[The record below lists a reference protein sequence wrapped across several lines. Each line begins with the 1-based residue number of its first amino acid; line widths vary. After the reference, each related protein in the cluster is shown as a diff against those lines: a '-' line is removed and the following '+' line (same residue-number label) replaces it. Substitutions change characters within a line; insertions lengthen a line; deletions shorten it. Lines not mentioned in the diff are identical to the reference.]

1 MLSIATLFVTPAFA
15 GQRGGHG
22 GGHVASASRG
32 AAMQSQSR
40 GNFASASRAAAP
52 SFRGAG
58 PVVGQAAPRGTYGA
72 RYAPSYG
79 GRYYGPSY
87 SRGYGYGYGSGYYR
101 PGLYVRPF
109 GFRPHF
115 ALGFGIYA
123 GYPVPW
129 AWDYSYPVSV
139 YGYDAPPEQVVVGP
153 NSTQYGAI
161 TFEMTPQNADVYVD
175 GTYAGHVG
183 DFDPTRQPMTLEV
196 GTHHIEVVAPGFQT
210 LSFDVGVQPGQVIPY
225 RGALQQ

>member
-1 MLSIATLFVTPAFA
+1 MKIHLRL
-15 GQRGGHG
+15 RH
-22 GGHVASASRG
+22 
-32 AAMQSQSR
+32 
-40 GNFASASRAAAP
+40 
-52 SFRGAG
+52 
-58 PVVGQAAPRGTYGA
+58 
-72 RYAPSYG
+72 
-79 GRYYGPSY
+79 
-87 SRGYGYGYGSGYYR
+87 YYR

-115 ALGFGIYA
+115 SIGFGIYA

-139 YGYDAPPEQVVVGP
+139 YGYAAPPEQVVVGP

-175 GTYAGHVG
+175 GNYAGHVG
-183 DFDPTRQPMTLEV
+183 DFDPTRQPMTLAV
-196 GTHHIEVVAPGFQT
+196 GTHHIEIVAPGFQT